1 MCIIEHSRN
10 KNKGFGMK
18 YEDIINYKTPSW
30 DTMPDIGLYMDQV
43 LMLLNKYIG
52 VFFTSDEDGECG
64 VTASML
70 NNYVKQKLVP
80 SPEKKKYDRN
90 RLSLFFMICI
100 LKRVLSITQIKEL
113 LNGLLCDKSVEEVY
127 TVFGSLLDL
136 CLRSEQLPD
145 SEGFTLALTYA
156 VRSFASVVWAEIYME
171 STVKSAS
178 CEQ

>member
-1 MCIIEHSRN
+1 
-10 KNKGFGMK
+10 MK

-30 DTMPDIGLYMDQV
+30 DAMPDIGLYMDQV
-43 LMLLNKYIG
+43 LVLLNKYIG
-52 VFFTSDEDGECG
+52 VFFTPDKNGDGG

-80 SPEKKKYDRN
+80 SPEKKKYDRD

-100 LKRVLSITQIKEL
+100 LKRVLSITQIKEM
-113 LNGLLCDKSVEEVY
+113 LNGLLQDKSVEEVY
-127 TVFGSLLDL
+127 TIFGTLLDL
-136 CLRSEQLPD
+136 CLRSESLPD

-171 STVKSAS
+171 STISTANI
-178 CEQ
+178 EQ